1 MIPSP
6 GKLLKVIS
14 PMSETGVRT
23 FAATEIELKRIH
35 HLDKRQ
41 LRL

>member
-6 GKLLKVIS
+6 GKLLKMKTPVGD
-14 PMSETGVRT
+14 TGVRT
-23 FAATEIELKRIH
+23 FAAIKIELKRSL